1 MARYRLHHSLSRRNV
16 IRTLRRW
23 ARKYFDDSKRC
34 RHQKISDAY
43 LVALHLS
50 RLVFKH
56 PYPSVWWNILK
67 DGRPNLP
74 SYTQAFVRINNLLEK
89 LQQAACPGRRCE
101 EVLIDSM
108 PLPVCRPKRA
118 KRCRFAGA
126 KWGYGT
132 QGKFYG
138 YKLHAW
144 ILPNGEIVHY
154 SVKSANMH
162 DITASYELNLQWPK
176 YGGPRVIGD
185 KGYCGLGYIYPP
197 KKNTRYDTGWRDDYH
212 AKMRKRIETVFSQL
226 VAEGIRSVQA
236 KTLRSLQVRVVL
248 AVLAHN
254 LTKP

>member
-1 MARYRLHHSLSRRNV
+1 M
-16 IRTLRRW
+16 IRILYRW
-23 ARKYFDDSKRC
+23 AKKHFSDTRRC
-34 RHQKISDAY
+34 TQQKVTDAY

-50 RLVFKH
+50 RLIFKH
-56 PYPSVWWNILK
+56 PYPSVWWNMLK

-74 SYTQAFVRINNLLEK
+74 SYTQAFVRINRLLEQ
-89 LQQAACPGRRCE
+89 LQQVACPVRACQ
-101 EVLIDSM
+101 EVVIDSM

-132 QGKFYG
+132 QWKFYG

-144 ILPNGEIVHY
+144 ILPNGEIVQY
-154 SVKSANMH
+154 NVKPANLH
-162 DITASYELNLQWPK
+162 DLTASYELNVQWGK
-176 YGGPRVIGD
+176 YGGPKVIGD
-185 KGYCGLGYIYPP
+185 KGYCCLGYIHPP
-197 KKNTRYDTGWRDDYH
+197 KKNTRYDTGWRLDRH
-212 AKMRKRIETVFSQL
+212 PRMRKRIETVFSQL